1 MLQGPFTLHF
11 ILLWIQVLL
20 SLLVIVH
27 ALRKRTANLYALAF
41 STSLIVLVTGQG
53 FWVFNRFAAGATSVN
68 HLFQTL
74 YIGAA
79 ERANWI
85 ITACIALYALMYFL
99 YPSLKIGITSGA
111 FYRKLPEDTP
121 WLSYLFVI
129 VWTGAFGALVL
140 RSAGGLDAAL
150 LNPGQNFDAGLT
162 LLIMLLGLGKLPLLR
177 KIVIRRK
184 PALIDILLFLAV
196 TGIYLLNSRFLAAFL
211 ILQVAFAIHYCIKP
225 LKARWLV
232 VLGLVMVIIFMVF
245 GLYREFTARFDQVS
259 LPQIVQ
265 FFQTRTGDE
274 NPVEWFYRLNIEG
287 FVGVAAAAQRDM
299 QAGIQYDYGV
309 SNLQVILQLVPAPIR
324 NDPSLPFYDLN
335 QYILSFFQ
343 GRTIVP
349 PGMENAYR
357 SFGIIGVLF
366 FGLFLGYLTRWFDNR
381 MREPNFD
388 RLALLL
394 ISVQC
399 IALVRGTVRNVILF
413 ALAELVVLFIFFAM
427 LSFSRYVS
435 RVRNAE
441 ELGAEFGSLP
451 ASEARTI

>member
-1 MLQGPFTLHF
+1 
-11 ILLWIQVLL
+11 
-20 SLLVIVH
+20 
-27 ALRKRTANLYALAF
+27 
-41 STSLIVLVTGQG
+41 
-53 FWVFNRFAAGATSVN
+53 
-68 HLFQTL
+68 
-74 YIGAA
+74 
-79 ERANWI
+79 
-85 ITACIALYALMYFL
+85 
-99 YPSLKIGITSGA
+99 
-111 FYRKLPEDTP
+111 
-121 WLSYLFVI
+121 
-129 VWTGAFGALVL
+129 
-140 RSAGGLDAAL
+140 
-150 LNPGQNFDAGLT
+150 
-162 LLIMLLGLGKLPLLR
+162 
-177 KIVIRRK
+177 
-184 PALIDILLFLAV
+184 
-196 TGIYLLNSRFLAAFL
+196 
-211 ILQVAFAIHYCIKP
+211 
-225 LKARWLV
+225 
-232 VLGLVMVIIFMVF
+232 MVIIFMVF

-309 SNLQVILQLVPAPIR
+309 SNLQVVLQLVPAQIR

-357 SFGIIGVLF
+357 SFGVIGVLF

-435 RVRNAE
+435 RLRNPE